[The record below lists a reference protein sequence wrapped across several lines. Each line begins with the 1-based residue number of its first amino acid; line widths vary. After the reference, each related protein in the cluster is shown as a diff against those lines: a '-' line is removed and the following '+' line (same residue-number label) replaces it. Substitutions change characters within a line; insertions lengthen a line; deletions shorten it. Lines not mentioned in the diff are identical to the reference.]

1 MAPHRNKTDS
11 LTLDDGRSYFLASAF
26 MSQNQEVRLLMR
38 PPTWSALPLFGS
50 GTKTRISV
58 PAVIPKTGDTYRRH
72 KHTNG
77 VAAVG
82 QWVYWGKFCS
92 PEESRWKLC
101 SQLLCGFS
109 DSTALSWFR
118 WIQPAPSY
126 HKQQEVCRNVLGK
139 NKRMSHGVL

>member
-1 MAPHRNKTDS
+1 MAPHRNKAGS
-11 LTLDDGRSYFLASAF
+11 LKLDDGRSYFLASAF

-58 PAVIPKTGDTYRRH
+58 PAVIPKTGDTYGRH

-82 QWVYWGKFCS
+82 QRVYWG
-92 PEESRWKLC
+92 
-101 SQLLCGFS
+101 G
-109 DSTALSWFR
+109 
-118 WIQPAPSY
+118 
-126 HKQQEVCRNVLGK
+126 G
-139 NKRMSHGVL
+139 GVLQSRGI

>member
-1 MAPHRNKTDS
+1 MAPHRNKAGS
-11 LTLDDGRSYFLASAF
+11 LKLDDGRSYFLASAF

-58 PAVIPKTGDTYRRH
+58 PAVIPKTGDTYGRH

-82 QWVYWGKFCS
+82 QRVYWGGGGCSTVQRNLGGSMYSLDSLTQRLFPGFEGSSRLLLIINSRKFVGTFWAKTS
-92 PEESRWKLC
+92 
-101 SQLLCGFS
+101 G
-109 DSTALSWFR
+109 
-118 WIQPAPSY
+118 
-126 HKQQEVCRNVLGK
+126 
-139 NKRMSHGVL
+139 